1 MRRLLRIKLPR
12 STSSPSPPSKGR
24 GELRNQSLVESRFR
38 HRRSNLNTT
47 HGYSHGYSGDQNVVL
62 DWSTSYQAGSSRCVI
77 EIELSNREA
86 GLSYFS
92 SSASGSSDD
101 ETEDEISRGRSA
113 SHKSSMDET
122 TNLVKRTSVHGHGPQ
137 AGLSGDFTSDA
148 INITPNNPSFTRSRS
163 SASARQPIHLL
174 ASRTRCRVSLMN
186 TEVMK
191 QRTSDPITLFP
202 AFLDLRLHFPFT
214 SWTFTINVDLRKL
227 GESVLLLGTL
237 VHAVSHLESFPE
249 VDFFPKTMS
258 DVHYWLTTGK
268 CLILLFLFLWLSV
281 HARIILSLYCIMP
294 ILCLDTFI
302 PVQEF
307 SASTAC
313 QGAISAHAASI
324 PDDRG
329 QTSLTPYMGE
339 SWEQACQQGYF

>member
-47 HGYSHGYSGDQNVVL
+47 HGHSHGYSGDQNVVL

-77 EIELSNREA
+77 EIEFSNREA

-174 ASRTRCRVSLMN
+174 ASRTRCHVSSMN

-214 SWTFTINVDLRKL
+214 SWTFTINVDLRKF

-268 CLILLFLFLWLSV
+268 CLILLFLFF
-281 HARIILSLYCIMP
+281 C
-294 ILCLDTFI
+294 D
-302 PVQEF
+302 
-307 SASTAC
+307 
-313 QGAISAHAASI
+313 
-324 PDDRG
+324 
-329 QTSLTPYMGE
+329 
-339 SWEQACQQGYF
+339 

>member
-1 MRRLLRIKLPR
+1 M
-12 STSSPSPPSKGR
+12 
-24 GELRNQSLVESRFR
+24 
-38 HRRSNLNTT
+38 
-47 HGYSHGYSGDQNVVL
+47 
-62 DWSTSYQAGSSRCVI
+62 
-77 EIELSNREA
+77 
-86 GLSYFS
+86 
-92 SSASGSSDD
+92 
-101 ETEDEISRGRSA
+101 SRGRSA

-122 TNLVKRTSVHGHGPQ
+122 TNLVKRTSVHGYGPQ

-148 INITPNNPSFTRSRS
+148 INITSNNPSFTRSRS

-174 ASRTRCRVSLMN
+174 ASRTRCHVSPMN

-268 CLILLFLFLWLSV
+268 CLILLFLFFVTECTCKNYTISVLHHAYTLPGYMHPCPGIFRLHCLS
-281 HARIILSLYCIMP
+281 RSN
-294 ILCLDTFI
+294 
-302 PVQEF
+302 F
-307 SASTAC
+307 S
-313 QGAISAHAASI
+313 
-324 PDDRG
+324 PRG
-329 QTSLTPYMGE
+329 QHPRWPRPNQPHPVYGRIVRTSVSTRVLSAMSGCQFRKIIGV
-339 SWEQACQQGYF
+339 SFQATNLFLPTAV